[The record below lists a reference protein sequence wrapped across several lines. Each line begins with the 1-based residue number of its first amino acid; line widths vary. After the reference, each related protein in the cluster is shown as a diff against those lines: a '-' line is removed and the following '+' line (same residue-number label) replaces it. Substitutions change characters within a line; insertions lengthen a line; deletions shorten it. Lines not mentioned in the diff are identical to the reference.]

1 MCADGLH
8 VEVQGGDIVVT
19 LPGTSYRVVYCK
31 PAGSPLPTK
40 EFPVKNDRRASMKV
54 ATFLAL
60 ARKLANAKG
69 RGLGWIVQA
78 GPRALALFVCRPAR
92 LS

>member
-31 PAGSPLPTK
+31 PAGS
-40 EFPVKNDRRASMKV
+40 NARRASMKV